1 MEMFCGSVVL
11 AHDVPRTGQELIELA
26 IDARTYSADADENT
40 RLKAAAKQRWQ
51 GTQADAMVAPK
62 DDIYM
67 IDGYKGIDMA
77 GRAIAASWAEADF
90 TVEPGG
96 GRLLQAT
103 SIHEFASGYHANAV
117 DFGRRVFWATAND
130 TVIYFDVTKR

>member
-1 MEMFCGSVVL
+1 MEMFSGSAVL

-26 IDARTYSADADENT
+26 IDARTYSADSDENA

-51 GTQADAMVAPK
+51 GTQADALIDTQ
-62 DDIYM
+62 DDVYM
-67 IDGYKGIDMA
+67 IDGYKGIDLA
-77 GRAIAASWAEADF
+77 GRAIAASWTEADF
-90 TVEPGG
+90 TAEPGG
-96 GRLLQAT
+96 GRLLKAT
-103 SIHEFASGYHANAV
+103 SISEFASGYHANAV